1 MLPGFAQGA
10 VAGVEAGVIR
20 QTGGV
25 KDGGDRVAQ
34 ALVGGGKNSRKP
46 CHDAAVVVHG
56 FHGCLNGVAG
66 GDGCRKDEHVLA
78 LDHGGKIIPQNDLAA
93 GSVLRRDDIDGLVGV
108 HIGKAVLG
116 QLVGK
121 AGANDLCAVQ
131 TEHGIHDGAVLV
143 SADQLLCHGLCLGK
157 AGLLGGHVDVIV
169 DVAVAGGKMSLGH
182 PQEQFAFAGGKL
194 DHVDHCTA
202 LLFSPGAAAPQNTKQ
217 RGSVPAAALIF
228 LLCFFI
234 VLKNAAVHKTQT

>member
-1 MLPGFAQGA
+1 M
-10 VAGVEAGVIR
+10 
-20 QTGGV
+20 
-25 KDGGDRVAQ
+25 
-34 ALVGGGKNSRKP
+34 GGGENRRKSG
-46 CHDAAVVVHG
+46 HDAAVVVHG

-66 GDGCRKDEHVLA
+66 GDGCRQNEDVLA

-93 GSVLRRDDIDGLVGV
+93 GGVFRRDDVDGLVGV

-116 QLVGK
+116 QLVGN
-121 AGANDLCAVQ
+121 AGADDLCAVQ

-143 SADQLLCHGLCLGK
+143 SADQLLCHGLGLGK

-169 DVAVAGGKMSLGH
+169 DVAVAGCKMSLGH

-217 RGSVPAAALIF
+217 RGNAFRLQRLFFFSVP
-228 LLCFFI
+228 LLY
-234 VLKNAAVHKTQT
+234 

>member
-1 MLPGFAQGA
+1 M
-10 VAGVEAGVIR
+10 
-20 QTGGV
+20 
-25 KDGGDRVAQ
+25 D
-34 ALVGGGKNSRKP
+34 
-46 CHDAAVVVHG
+46 
-56 FHGCLNGVAG
+56 
-66 GDGCRKDEHVLA
+66 
-78 LDHGGKIIPQNDLAA
+78 
-93 GSVLRRDDIDGLVGV
+93 
-108 HIGKAVLG
+108 
-116 QLVGK
+116 
-121 AGANDLCAVQ
+121 
-131 TEHGIHDGAVLV
+131 
-143 SADQLLCHGLCLGK
+143 
-157 AGLLGGHVDVIV
+157 VDVIV

>member
-1 MLPGFAQGA
+1 MLRRSTRL
-10 VAGVEAGVIR
+10 V
-20 QTGGV
+20 TYTV
-25 KDGGDRVAQ
+25 KMG
-34 ALVGGGKNSRKP
+34 NIIMPS
-46 CHDAAVVVHG
+46 AASSTDSTRPVTVTAIILEPTVVTSMNAHHKASPYPFTRG
-56 FHGCLNGVAG
+56 L
-66 GDGCRKDEHVLA
+66 L
-78 LDHGGKIIPQNDLAA
+78 PQNDLAA
-93 GSVLRRDDIDGLVGV
+93 GGVFRRDDVDGLVGV

-143 SADQLLCHGLCLGK
+143 SVDQLLCHGLGLGK

-217 RGSVPAAALIF
+217 RGDP
-228 LLCFFI
+228 C
-234 VLKNAAVHKTQT
+234 